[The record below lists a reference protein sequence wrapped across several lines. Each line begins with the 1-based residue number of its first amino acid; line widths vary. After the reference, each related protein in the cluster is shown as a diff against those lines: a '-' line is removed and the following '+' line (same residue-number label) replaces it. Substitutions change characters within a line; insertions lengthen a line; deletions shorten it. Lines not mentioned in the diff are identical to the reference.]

1 MEAIAKR
8 AGVGKQTIYRWWPSK
23 GAVVLEAINEQLGE
37 SLAFPDTGDVVAD
50 LTDQMTVVAAA
61 LAGDGYQPVA
71 GLVAAAQTD
80 TSLAAAMNATLFGP
94 RVAACRERL
103 EKAQRDRQLRRDVDL
118 DDVVELLYGA
128 LYYRFFLRNRPITAH
143 QAIDIVETA
152 FTGLRPTRPPRT
164 RPTTKR

>member
-50 LTDQMTVVAAA
+50 LTDQMTVVATV
-61 LAGDGYQPVA
+61 LASDGYQPVA
-71 GLVAAAQTD
+71 GLIAAAQTD
-80 TSLAAAMNATLFGP
+80 PKLAAAMNATLFGP
-94 RVAACRERL
+94 RVAACRRRL

-118 DDVVELLYGA
+118 DDIVELLYGA
-128 LYYRFFLRNRPITAH
+128 LYYRFFLRNRPITPR
-143 QAIDIVETA
+143 QAADIIDTA
-152 FTGLRPTRPPRT
+152 FTGLRPKRPART
-164 RPTTKR
+164 RSTAKR